1 MSKENLKLHIKSRTN
16 EEVKKI
22 ISEAEDAANKI
33 IEEAKGKAVRIR
45 DEKLRKVKKEMDE
58 KEKAEISLTKMDGRK
73 KIMEVKEEFSKRT
86 LEEVEKR
93 LKGFSSSKK
102 DERYQEVL
110 TTLAIEA
117 ISNIDSKE
125 VKVYAN
131 KNDLDV
137 LRKNLQT
144 VRSTVS
150 KMKGSEVDIELDNKA
165 MDTIGGVIAYSTNGK
180 QIHNNTLEARLSINF
195 EELKGKILTMLFGV

>member
-1 MSKENLKLHIKSRTN
+1 MSKENLKLYIKSRTD

-22 ISEAEDAANKI
+22 VEEAEIAANKI
-33 IEEAKGKAVRIR
+33 VEEAKGKAARIR

-73 KIMEVKEEFSKRT
+73 RVMEVKEEFSKRT
-86 LEEVEKR
+86 FEEVEKR

-102 DERYQEVL
+102 DERYQDVL
-110 TTLAIEA
+110 MTLVIEA

-125 VKVYAN
+125 VRVSAN

-137 LRKNLQT
+137 LRKNLQI
-144 VRSTVS
+144 VRSSVS

-165 MDTIGGVIAYSTNGK
+165 IDTIGGVIAYSTDGK
-180 QIHNNTLEARLSINF
+180 QIHNNTLEASLGRTF
-195 EELKGKILTMLFGV
+195 EELKGKILTMLFGE

>member
-1 MSKENLKLHIKSRTN
+1 MSKENLKLYIKSRTD

-22 ISEAEDAANKI
+22 ISEAESAANKI
-33 IEEAKGKAVRIR
+33 IEEAKSKVVRIK

-73 KIMEVKEEFSKRT
+73 RVMEVKEEFSKRT
-86 LEEVEKR
+86 FEEVEKR
-93 LKGFSSSKK
+93 LKSFSSSKSN
-102 DERYQEVL
+102 ERYQDVL

-125 VKVYAN
+125 VKVSVN
-131 KNDLDV
+131 KSDLDI
-137 LRKNLQT
+137 LRKNLPII
-144 VRSTVS
+144 RSTAS

-165 MDTIGGVIAYSTNGK
+165 IDTIGGVVIYSKDGK
-180 QIHNNTLEARLSINF
+180 QIHNNTLEAMLGKTF
-195 EELKGKILTMLFGV
+195 EELKGKILTMLFGE

>member
-1 MSKENLKLHIKSRTN
+1 MSKENLKLYIKSRTD

-22 ISEAEDAANKI
+22 ISEAEDATNKI

-86 LEEVEKR
+86 FEEVEKR
-93 LKGFSSSKK
+93 LKGFSSNKK
-102 DERYQEVL
+102 DERYQDVL

-117 ISNIDSKE
+117 ISSIDSKE
-125 VKVYAN
+125 VRVSAN

-137 LRKNLQT
+137 LRKNLQI

-150 KMKGSEVDIELDNKA
+150 KMKGSEVSIELDNKA
-165 MDTIGGVIAYSTNGK
+165 IDTIGGVIVYSTDGK
-180 QIHNNTLEARLSINF
+180 QIHNNTLEARLSRNF
-195 EELKGKILTMLFGV
+195 EELKGRILTVLFGE